1 MNTNEKGARSFQRD
15 FQLIQAVGYP
25 PAINEERRCKG
36 CYASKEPADELI
48 VR

>member
-1 MNTNEKGARSFQRD
+1 MNTNEKGARSFQRG

-25 PAINEERRCKG
+25 PAINEERRGKG
-36 CYASKEPADELI
+36 CYAGKGPADGLI